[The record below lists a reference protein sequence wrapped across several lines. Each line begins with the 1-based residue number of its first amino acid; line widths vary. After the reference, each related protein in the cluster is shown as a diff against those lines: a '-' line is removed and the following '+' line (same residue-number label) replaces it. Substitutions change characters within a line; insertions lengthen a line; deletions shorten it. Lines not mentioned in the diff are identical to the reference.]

1 MKYARMLILF
11 LLVFVLA
18 VPAYSIPELYKV
30 SISGVGA
37 SAYVNYTLNCTAD
50 MTFEIFPCDSS
61 GNITG
66 AKVRT
71 QTQSNVTRGSHTYLW
86 PCTKD
91 DGSAADPGYYL
102 CRLTASANPTSFS
115 PLFTSKADNPG
126 LMYDSFIPIPMAD
139 IWGYYGASIN
149 TNPDSPY
156 YGRIYAGNANDKQVY
171 MWDCDG
177 TFLGALDD
185 SGIGWGG
192 SAPWD
197 LYVAR
202 DGYVY
207 VSDRS
212 AQMVY
217 CFPPDG
223 SHWVSSGSGTYSN
236 GMFVRQTADDITHIY
251 ISSGFKIYHCA
262 VSADYLTWTL
272 PQEVADP
279 PDSVSGLWVSPDRS
293 YMYVCQNN
301 GDVRKWNKG
310 SGETFTQDAVWSC
323 PVTNALDVCAT
334 PDEDYL
340 FIGRFVAAS
349 SGPIAKYP
357 ISGGSP
363 IYYNGTPY
371 VKGVQTDSVGNV
383 LITYGKNS
391 STWPSYYWCLATEPG
406 TFAATRTTTP
416 VYCQPEMPPIV
427 VPGSETW
434 TYSDPSGQ
442 LIPDGTS
449 TATVCFKVM
458 DVNGCSDICSVK
470 VDLRSVKLASDPSFI
485 QDIDSMVCQPDGI
498 TAVCC
503 KTFTAVRG
511 SKAGLHTLRVEP
523 RDCHYPAVPP
533 NPTDLDFYVQGA
545 TFNGTVKHI
554 RHNALIAGA
563 TISVIGGMSGV
574 YGYPFTYTGL
584 TDSNGQASVSI
595 SEGSF
600 TAIASKIGY
609 KTQTPISL
617 AVVPPDIGGSIA
629 MEFYLGPVTI
639 AEAKALP
646 SGTTASVEGVC
657 FAWPKGLA
665 PTAACGLDYRLY
677 SVSGTTGDM
686 YNQWYMCDR
695 DDAANGMLFQLK
707 PTADPI
713 FPFTWDDPSK
723 FDDFGVSMYIGSRP
737 ALGNTICLTGEVN
750 LIPGYEKRCRVKDED
765 FAAESGYDPQTYN
778 QTYMN
783 RGNLGGLPSPI
794 PITIPQVYHD
804 WNVVVAPASWGSF
817 VSLAN
822 ARVVKYAPG
831 MGAIPEGAYAPA
843 PGEEHIP
850 TAIVMDNSFN
860 WTTITFQTPSSL
872 CIADPPVH
880 PGCVYTFTGAAGR
893 RARNGVGT
901 IRVRQASDIVTTC
914 DPFPTDDNIG
924 TVRGAPALGKELVG
938 IVTGKWPTYVYV
950 ESSDRSSGVRV
961 NASAA
966 AQMFITVGDK
976 VYFTGSTA
984 LVDGQKQVTLTS
996 PFVILSSNNPLPYS
1010 VMRTMDVGGAD
1021 YGPFDPGITYG
1032 RGPLNVG
1039 LLVRLFGRVT
1049 ARDPGGQWF
1058 YMWDG
1063 ASMYMPGVGSIPLDD
1078 GTGNNGVRVISSFAV
1093 VPGTDFVKVTGVVST
1108 NTTTVPGRVIPEIL
1122 PTETPFK
1129 IAP

>member
-1 MKYARMLILF
+1 MKYARTLVLFCLFF
-11 LLVFVLA
+11 LLPFNAFSA
-18 VPAYSIPELYKV
+18 VELYKV
-30 SISGVGA
+30 SVGTIP
-37 SAYVNYTLNCTAD
+37 SYVYYTLNCTAN
-50 MTFEIFPCDSS
+50 MTFEIFPSDSG

-66 AKVRT
+66 PKIRT
-71 QTQSNVTRGSHTYLW
+71 DTQSGVSKGPHTYYW
-86 PCTKD
+86 PGTKD
-91 DGSAADPGYYL
+91 DGSPAPYGYYV
-102 CRLTASANPTSFS
+102 CKLTASVSESSFRIIIGAYKWDENVTEYLS
-115 PLFTSKADNPG
+115 W
-126 LMYDSFIPIPMAD
+126 IPPVGD
-139 IWGYYGASIN
+139 GWGYYGVSIN

-156 YGRIYAGNANDKQVY
+156 YGRIYAPNTNLQDILMY
-171 MWDCDG
+171 DCDG
-177 TFLGALDD
+177 TYLGVLDD

-212 AQMVY
+212 VTRIY

-223 SHWVSSGSGTYSN
+223 SHWVSYGTASYSD
-236 GMFVRQTADDITHIY
+236 FCVRQMPDDVTHIY
-251 ISSGFKIYHCA
+251 QSSGMKIYHTT
-262 VSADYLTWTL
+262 VSPDHLTWSG
-272 PQEVADP
+272 PAEVADP
-279 PDSVSGLWVSPDRS
+279 PDSVGGLWVSADRS
-293 YMYVCQNN
+293 YMYVCQDS
-301 GDVRKWNKG
+301 GTIAKWNKG
-310 SGETFTQDAVWSC
+310 SGETFTQDTGWSC
-323 PVTNALDVCAT
+323 PITSAQDVCAT

-340 FIGRFVAAS
+340 WIGRFVAAS

-371 VKGVQTDSVGNV
+371 VKGVQCDAVGNV
-383 LITYGKNS
+383 LITYGKS
-391 STWPSYYWCLATEPG
+391 ASTWPSYYWCLATEPG
-406 TFAATRTTTP
+406 TFTATRTTGP
-416 VYCQPEMPPIV
+416 FVPAGGDFAPIV

-458 DVNGCSDICSVK
+458 DVNGCSDICSVT
-470 VDLRSVKLASDPSFI
+470 VDLASVKMASDPTPV
-485 QDIDSMVCQPDGI
+485 QNVDSMVCQPDGMTVI
-498 TAVCC
+498 CC

-609 KTQTPISL
+609 KTQ
-617 AVVPPDIGGSIA
+617 PPSPHTIGLGDIGGSIA

-646 SGTTASVEGVC
+646 SGTTASVEGVT

-665 PTAACGLDYRLY
+665 PTATCGLDYRLY
-677 SVSGTTGDM
+677 SVSGTTGGM

-695 DDAANGMLFQLK
+695 DNAANGMLFQLK
-707 PTADPI
+707 PTDDAAG
-713 FPFTWDDPSK
+713 FPYTWDDPTK
-723 FDDFGVSMYIGSRP
+723 ADDYGVSMYFGNRP

-765 FAAESGYDPQTYN
+765 FPPESGYDPQTYN

-817 VSLAN
+817 VSLAG
-822 ARVVKYAPG
+822 ARVIKYMPDA
-831 MGAIPEGAYAPA
+831 GAIPEGAYTPA

-872 CIADPPVH
+872 CIADPPVDV
-880 PGCVYTFTGAAGR
+880 GCVYTFTGAAGR

-914 DPFPTDDNIG
+914 DPFPTDDNIRK
-924 TVRGAPALGKELVG
+924 VRGAPALGKELVG

-966 AQMFITVGDK
+966 AQTFITVGDK
-976 VYFTGSTA
+976 VLFTGDTA

-996 PFVILSSNNPLPYS
+996 PFVILSSNNPLPYL
-1010 VMRTMDVGGAD
+1010 VMRTMDIGGED
-1021 YGPFDPGITYG
+1021 YGPYDPGITYG

-1039 LLVRLFGRVT
+1039 LLVTLFGRVT
-1049 ARDPGGQWF
+1049 ARDTGSQWF
-1058 YMWDG
+1058 YLWDG
-1063 ASMYMPGVGSIPLDD
+1063 ANLLGGITPLDD
-1078 GTGNNGVRVISSFAV
+1078 GTGNLGVRVISSFAV
-1093 VPGTDFVKVTGVVST
+1093 VPDTDFVKVTGVVST

-1122 PTETPFK
+1122 PTETPVK

>member
-1 MKYARMLILF
+1 MKYARTLVLFCLLF
-11 LLVFVLA
+11 LIPNNAFSA
-18 VPAYSIPELYKV
+18 VELYKV
-30 SISGVGA
+30 SSSTSIPT
-37 SAYVNYTLNCTAD
+37 YVCYTLNCTAN
-50 MTFEIFPCDSS
+50 MTFEIFPSDSG

-66 AKVRT
+66 PKIRT
-71 QTQSNVTRGSHTYLW
+71 DTQSGVVKGPHTYLW
-86 PCTKD
+86 PGTKD
-91 DGSAADPGYYL
+91 DGSAAPYGYYV
-102 CRLTASANPTSFS
+102 CKLTASADPPSFS
-115 PLFTSKADNPG
+115 PLFTSKADDPE
-126 LMYDSFIPIPMAD
+126 LLYESWIPIPMAD

-156 YGRIYAGNANDKQVY
+156 YGRIYAGDVNDQQVY

-185 SGIGWGG
+185 SGIGWAG

-207 VSDRS
+207 VSDRT
-212 AQMVY
+212 MTTVY

-223 SHWVSSGSGTYSN
+223 SHWVSYGTASYSD
-236 GMFVRQTADDITHIY
+236 FCVRQMPDDVTHIY
-251 ISSGFKIYHCA
+251 QSSGTKIYHTT
-262 VSADYLTWTL
+262 VSPDHLTWSG
-272 PQEVADP
+272 PAEVADP
-279 PDSVSGLWVSPDRS
+279 PDSVGGLWVSADRS
-293 YMYVCQNN
+293 YMYVCQDS
-301 GDVRKWNKG
+301 GTVAKWNKG
-310 SGETFTQDAVWSC
+310 SGETFTQDTGWSC
-323 PVTNALDVCAT
+323 PITSAQDVCAT

-340 FIGRFVAAS
+340 WIGRFVAAS

-363 IYYNGTPY
+363 IYYNGPPY
-371 VKGVQTDSVGNV
+371 VKGVQCDAVGNV
-383 LITYGKNS
+383 LITYGKS
-391 STWPSYYWCLATEPG
+391 ASTRPSYYWCLATEPG
-406 TFAATRTTTP
+406 DWTATKTTGPFENTP
-416 VYCQPEMPPIV
+416 CMSPVV
-427 VPGSETW
+427 VPGSATW
-434 TYSDPSGQ
+434 NISGCAP
-442 LIPDGTS
+442 PDGVTPITLS
-449 TATVCFKVM
+449 FKVLSARRWDNIG
-458 DVNGCSDICSVK
+458 DVLVHLASVK
-470 VDLRSVKLASDPSFI
+470 IASDPNPVVNV
-485 QDIDSMVCQPDGI
+485 DSKVKDTTDPSELTVICS
-498 TAVCC
+498 
-503 KTFTAVRG
+503 KTFTVVPGA
-511 SKAGLHTLRVEP
+511 KAGVHNIQLEARSI
-523 RDCHYPAVPP
+523 DYPACLPNYDTVPL
-533 NPTDLDFYVQGA
+533 NVCGA
-545 TFNGTVKHI
+545 TFTGTVRHI

-574 YGYPFTYTGL
+574 YGYPFTYTTGL
-584 TDSNGQASVSI
+584 TDSNGQASVSM

-609 KTQTPISL
+609 KTHPPPISL
-617 AVVPPDIGGSIA
+617 AVVPGDIGGSIA

-657 FAWPKGLA
+657 YAQPKGLA

-707 PTADPI
+707 PTNDAAG
-713 FPFTWDDPSK
+713 FPYTWDDPSK
-723 FDDFGVSMYIGSRP
+723 VVDFDVSMYIGSRP

-765 FAAESGYDPQTYN
+765 FPAESGYDPQTYN

-794 PITIPQVYHD
+794 PVTIPQVYHD
-804 WNVVVAPASWGSF
+804 YNVIVSPSWGEF

-880 PGCVYTFTGAAGR
+880 PGCIYTFVGAAGR
-893 RARNGVGT
+893 RERNGVGT
-901 IRVRQASDIVTTC
+901 IRVRQASDIVTAC
-914 DPFPTDDNIG
+914 DPILPVENIG
-924 TVRGAPALGKELVG
+924 TVRGAPASGRQLIG
-938 IVTGKWPTYVYV
+938 IVTGKWPSYVYV

-966 AQMFITVGDK
+966 AQAFIKVGDL
-976 VYFTGSTA
+976 VWFTGDTA

-1010 VMRTMDVGGAD
+1010 VMRTMDVGGED

-1039 LLVRLFGRVT
+1039 LLLRLFGRVT

-1093 VPGTDFVKVTGVVST
+1093 VPGTDFVKATGVVST